1 MDLPLKTLAIC
12 TLMVVVRKSCSRSRT
27 KVWAL
32 SPRGLN
38 TNDSKNPPRLVYV
51 PSALGIPFWFFL
63 PLFPTHIPYSLR
75 IFNFFIWTS
84 FGLFLTKRPFKP
96 PVVKVQN
103 LTFPDFFQIYS
114 GSSSWYG
121 ISAFE
126 VAFFTAPPV
135 FVFLIFER
143 NQKSHFKKFKIKPKF
158 G

>member
-1 MDLPLKTLAIC
+1 MDLPLEPLAIC
-12 TLMVVVRKSCSRSRT
+12 TLLVVVSKRCSRSRT
-27 KVWAL
+27 KVRAL

-51 PSALGIPFWFFL
+51 PSALGIPLWFFL

-84 FGLFLTKRPFKP
+84 FGLFWTKRPFEP

-103 LTFPDFFQIYS
+103 LTFSDCFQIYS

-126 VAFFTAPPV
+126 VASVTASLV
-135 FVFLIFER
+135 FLFLIFKE
-143 NQKSHFKKFKIKPKF
+143 NQKSTLKNLK
-158 G
+158 